1 MPSPEP
7 TDPLSWIENRT
18 RSLRSQQ
25 QFRQLSIRQSPHVAG
40 QVQIAGHQLIDFGS
54 NDYLSLSANPK
65 LVDAVKANAGY
76 VGWGSAASP
85 LIHGRGTL
93 HARLERDLA
102 KFEQTEAALTF
113 SSGFAANIGVIPA
126 IAGAQDV
133 IFSDAKNH
141 ASLIDG
147 CRLSK
152 AKTRIY
158 PHNDIQSLRLLL
170 EQEECCGS
178 KLIVTDGLFS
188 LDGDLARLP
197 EIVQLAQQHGAMLL
211 VDEAHATGV
220 FGEQG
225 TGTCEHFG
233 VKQDVQ
239 VVIGTLSKACGS
251 HGGFVAGTQQLIDW
265 IANHARSYI
274 FSTAVPDATCMA
286 SVTAL
291 ELVSQMQ
298 KQRQDLLEA
307 ATALRQQLTHHG
319 FNVGHSESQI
329 IPVILGQNSKVLDFQ
344 DRLLTKGFFVP
355 AIRPPSVPQG
365 ESLLRISLN
374 SSHTPEM
381 IDQLVEALV
390 LISSETGRSP
400 TEPPAT

>member
-1 MPSPEP
+1 M
-7 TDPLSWIENRT
+7 
-18 RSLRSQQ
+18 
-25 QFRQLSIRQSPHVAG
+25 
-40 QVQIAGHQLIDFGS
+40 IDFGS

-188 LDGDLARLP
+188 LDGDN
-197 EIVQLAQQHGAMLL
+197 E
-211 VDEAHATGV
+211 
-220 FGEQG
+220 F
-225 TGTCEHFG
+225 
-233 VKQDVQ
+233 
-239 VVIGTLSKACGS
+239 
-251 HGGFVAGTQQLIDW
+251 
-265 IANHARSYI
+265 
-274 FSTAVPDATCMA
+274 
-286 SVTAL
+286 
-291 ELVSQMQ
+291 
-298 KQRQDLLEA
+298 
-307 ATALRQQLTHHG
+307 
-319 FNVGHSESQI
+319 
-329 IPVILGQNSKVLDFQ
+329 
-344 DRLLTKGFFVP
+344 
-355 AIRPPSVPQG
+355 
-365 ESLLRISLN
+365 
-374 SSHTPEM
+374 
-381 IDQLVEALV
+381 
-390 LISSETGRSP
+390 
-400 TEPPAT
+400 